1 MKKFNVIIGL
11 HLASYDYN
19 DERLNKV
26 LTFDHYLAI
35 IDRDQEKFHVCRTLS
50 LENAVKLFGGEVEAE
65 LSSFN
70 DPSPYDEAGDFVIT
84 SSGLTLYREQ
94 VID

>member
-11 HLASYDYN
+11 HLTSYDY
-19 DERLNKV
+19 DDVRLDKV

-35 IDRDQEKFHVCRTLS
+35 IDRDQEKFHVCRILS
-50 LENAVKLFGGEVEAE
+50 KENAVKMFGDEVEAE
-65 LSSFN
+65 LSNFE
-70 DPSPYDEAGDFVIT
+70 DASPYDEAGDFVIT
-84 SSGLTLYREQ
+84 ASGLTLYREQ